1 MEGGGAS
8 LSRGGDGWK
17 AGKKEDREGRME
29 GKEGG
34 KVGNRRRKVIYIKKT
49 NKKEIRKEKRKNTQ
63 T

>member
-1 MEGGGAS
+1 
-8 LSRGGDGWK
+8 
-17 AGKKEDREGRME
+17 ME